1 MLFQQSGGSSLI
13 ESHDGILM
21 FRSEQNDVADSMDEW
36 LNEAVAFT
44 LFPTKKDVDR
54 AR

>member
-1 MLFQQSGGSSLI
+1 MLFQPSGGSSLI

-36 LNEAVAFT
+36 QAIAFT
-44 LFPTKKDVDR
+44 PFPTKKDVAR
-54 AR
+54 ARL